1 VQILGVKGKTAGLLE
16 LTQTQLDRI
25 RNPLLRPLKTS
36 FQAPNQVS
44 LYLFGDG
51 SYVLEN
57 FNDQPINAVLNG
69 RSIPVPARDWIL
81 HWS

>member
-1 VQILGVKGKTAGLLE
+1 LLA
-16 LTQTQLDRI
+16 
-25 RNPLLRPLKTS
+25 PLKTS

-57 FNDQPINAVLNG
+57 FNDQPVNAVLNG

>member
-1 VQILGVKGKTAGLLE
+1 VKGRPAHLLE
-16 LTQTQLDRI
+16 LTQAQLDRI
-25 RNPLLRPLKTS
+25 RKPMLAPFKTS

-57 FNDQPINAVLNG
+57 FNDQPVDTVLNG
-69 RSIPVPARDWIL
+69 KSVLVPARDWIL